1 MHSPRYAGGCSS
13 IGRVGRASA
22 GRARHLWF
30 DIANSL
36 EFLVRG
42 NMTCPLAD
50 VTILYPAAQTHAEF
64 APVVA
69 AVKQLL
75 AAKSKN

>member
-1 MHSPRYAGGCSS
+1 
-13 IGRVGRASA
+13 
-22 GRARHLWF
+22 
-30 DIANSL
+30 
-36 EFLVRG
+36 
-42 NMTCPLAD
+42 MTCPLAD

-75 AAKSKN
+75 AAKSKKLVEVNQEATYASL